1 MTRGPLMDPHILL
14 APFRLLPRGGTGV
27 LVAMTL
33 AAILVL
39 GVLALFYITDPYH
52 IDPLN
57 RMREPSLDDPF
68 GTDQLGRDVFSRC
81 LYGAR
86 VSLFVAITTTLLA
99 CVIGAAIGLLAGYS
113 PVFDLFGMRFM
124 DALMTM
130 PTILLAIAL
139 SSIMGAGF
147 FVVIVAIAVAELPAV
162 SRIVRSAV
170 FAVAAQPYVEAA
182 RLNGRPHWQ
191 ILIVHILPNVLPVIL
206 VHATFL
212 FAHVIMVEATLSF
225 LGAGVPG
232 EIPSW
237 GNMIAIGKDI
247 FVVAPWTVV
256 FPGLFVAVTV
266 YVINAIGDHL
276 RERLDPALS
285 VAFRDEGQVS
295 VARESS

>member
-1 MTRGPLMDPHILL
+1 MDPHILL
-14 APFRLLPRGGTGV
+14 APFRLLPRGSTGILIGMTAFAV
-27 LVAMTL
+27 LLL
-33 AAILVL
+33 AVL
-39 GVLALFYITDPYH
+39 SIFFLGDPYY
-52 IDPLN
+52 IDPLQ
-57 RMREPSLDDPF
+57 RMREPSFSNLF
-68 GTDQLGRDVFSRC
+68 GTDQLGRDIFSRC
-81 LYGAR
+81 LYGSR
-86 VSLFVAITTTLLA
+86 VSLFVAIMTTLLA
-99 CVIGAAIGLLAGYS
+99 CLVGGMIGLLAGYS

-147 FVVIVAIAVAELPAV
+147 FVVIVAIAIAELPSV

-170 FAVAAQPYVEAA
+170 FAIAAQPYVEAA

-191 ILIVHILPNVLPVIL
+191 ILVFHILPNVLPVIL

-212 FAHVIMVEATLSF
+212 FAHVIMAEATLSF

-256 FPGLFVAVTV
+256 FPGAFIAVTV
-266 YVINAIGDHL
+266 YVINAVGDHL
-276 RERLDPALS
+276 RERLDPTLS
-285 VAFRDEGQVS
+285 AAFREDGTTGSTSE
-295 VARESS
+295 ART